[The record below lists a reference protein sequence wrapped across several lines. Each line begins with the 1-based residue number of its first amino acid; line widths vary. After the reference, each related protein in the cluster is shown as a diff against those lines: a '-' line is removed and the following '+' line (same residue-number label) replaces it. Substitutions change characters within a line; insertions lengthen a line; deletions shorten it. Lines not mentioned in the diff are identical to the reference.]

1 MLSID
6 NLAEMFHSMN
16 INSFQTPQTCHIE
29 QPDPG
34 YESDYDEGYDEGYA
48 AGYAAAYAKITS
60 EQQGNTFNIP
70 NQVMQRGRK
79 PPFGWKVVQ
88 NQLVQDQGEQIIIEA
103 IRCLLRD
110 HPCISLADI
119 CRELT
124 RHRFTIRKSA
134 KIYPT
139 TIRNIIN
146 ANNLHS

>member
-6 NLAEMFHSMN
+6 NLAEMFHS
-16 INSFQTPQTCHIE
+16 INLNSVQSVQIE
-29 QPDPG
+29 PE
-34 YESDYDEGYDEGYA
+34 YETNYDEGYDDGYA
-48 AGYAAAYAKITS
+48 AGYAAAYAKITA
-60 EQQGNTFNIP
+60 EQQCITFNVP
-70 NQVMQRGRK
+70 NQIIQRGRK
-79 PPFGWKVVQ
+79 PAFGWKVVH
-88 NQLVQDQGEQIIIEA
+88 NQLIQDHGEQIIIEV

-110 HPCISLADI
+110 HPSISLADI

-139 TIRNIIN
+139 TIRNIII